1 MLDSLMHRHDS
12 SHASQAPARRV
23 DLTLGIIILLL
34 MFGAP
39 ARASERSWEPLIL
52 KGARLSQLIGSDIS
66 KLEVLA
72 VHDGRLVPI
81 PFQVDKRN
89 RDGQYALPYGPEPT
103 AADNPGILDASDE
116 VSMMI
121 ADLGPRLDASA
132 GYSLPYDALEIDLHD
147 PLGGPERYA
156 YIAAADNPIRTSKRY
171 VVYDSK
177 RDQIETDS
185 YRLGFTNDFP
195 TDYAPQNRI
204 GQGGPSIID
213 RFKVRVRAVV
223 LRIFPFHLN
232 ENDVNNNLLGWKA
245 GPIRVIR
252 RLSHSVRLILGIHS
266 PEVTN
271 VDLFYRNF
279 GENPFKVYFP
289 WVPRLLFGNI
299 HVRLDLDFRDLSGY
313 RLSYSGMNGP
323 PIAVGD
329 ARAEQQLEGNPPRV
343 RWVAISGHGHLI
355 IQTFIPTPD
364 LALLKFRL
372 YYHNSPLSPHE
383 PESLKGESPG
393 IGYLVSG
400 WDNISSGTH
409 RLTPIL
415 LNTSAN
421 YDPRILLAELH
432 TAPVVFVRPVSA
444 EAARSGGKSM
454 PARGLAKSAGAARSA
469 RTKVDPRALPNDQR

>member
-12 SHASQAPARRV
+12 SHASPTPVPRV
-23 DLTLGIIILLL
+23 PLALAIVVVLL
-34 MFGAP
+34 MFRTP

-81 PFQVDKRN
+81 PFQVDERD
-89 RDGQYALPYGPEPT
+89 RDGRYALAHGPEPT
-103 AADNPGILDASDE
+103 KADNPGILDADDE

-121 ADLGPRLDASA
+121 SDLGPRLDAAA
-132 GYSLPYDALEIDLHD
+132 GPGLPYNALEIDLHD

-156 YIAAADNPIRTSKRY
+156 YIAAVKNPVRTAKRY
-171 VVYDSK
+171 VLYDSK

-223 LRIFPFHLN
+223 LGIFPFHLN
-232 ENDVNNNLLGWKA
+232 ENDLNNNLLGWKA

-289 WVPRLLFGNI
+289 WVPRLLFGDI

-313 RLSYSGMNGP
+313 RLAYSGMNRP
-323 PIAVGD
+323 PIAIGD
-329 ARAEQQLEGNPPRV
+329 ARAERQLEDDPPQV

-364 LALLKFRL
+364 LSLLKFRL
-372 YYHNSPLSPHE
+372 YYHNSPLSPDA
-383 PESLKGESPG
+383 PESLDGESPG
-393 IGYLVSG
+393 IGYIVSG
-400 WDNISSGTH
+400 WENISSGTH

-421 YDPRILLAELH
+421 FDPRILLAELH
-432 TAPVVFVRPVSA
+432 TPPIVLVRPVSA
-444 EAARSGGKSM
+444 EAKPSAKAI
-454 PARGLAKSAGAARSA
+454 PARGLAKSAGTARSA
-469 RTKVDPRALPNDQR
+469 RTKIDPRALPDVQR